1 MLPKN
6 IGAHYIRVVIWLEK
20 LRSPDSIFASGLLRN
35 SSHLYS
41 IPVVNID
48 INVDHS
54 RMILQQLQDGDHDV
68 VDVAKAAGLKL
79 LGVVQPT
86 RPVEGDVALA

>member
-1 MLPKN
+1 MFL
-6 IGAHYIRVVIWLEK
+6 
-20 LRSPDSIFASGLLRN
+20 
-35 SSHLYS
+35 SHLHS
-41 IPVVNID
+41 VPVVNID

-54 RMILQQLQDGDHDV
+54 GMILQQLQDGDHDV

-79 LGVVQPT
+79 LGVVEPT